1 MKDAP
6 YFNDFFIEEV
16 EIKSTSIGGELLYHF
31 TPGQQTD
38 PFLAFS
44 FSSIEVKGKRNGYS
58 ATEDDTGIGIG
69 GGIQIKLAPN
79 VVLIPSIEHMTVFDE
94 SDISLDLTLNA
105 WANQSIGFV
114 GYLGFLTDDG
124 DVLFS
129 GEVVLGF

>member
-1 MKDAP
+1 M
-6 YFNDFFIEEV
+6 
-16 EIKSTSIGGELLYHF
+16 LCHF
-31 TPGQQTD
+31 APGQQTD

-94 SDISLDLTLNA
+94 SDISLALTLNA
-105 WANQSIGFV
+105 WANQSIGFS
-114 GYLGFLTDDG
+114 GYLGFLPDDG
-124 DVLFS
+124 DVFF
-129 GEVVLGF
+129 GGGIVLGF